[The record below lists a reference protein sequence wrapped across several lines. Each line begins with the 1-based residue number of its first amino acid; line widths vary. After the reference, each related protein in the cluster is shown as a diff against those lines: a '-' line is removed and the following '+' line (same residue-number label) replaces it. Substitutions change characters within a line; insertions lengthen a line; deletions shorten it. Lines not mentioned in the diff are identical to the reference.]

1 MGAVRRAECI
11 VHKDVRQRSQLLG
24 QLGIVLRLAL
34 HEADVLQQHHI
45 AVLQGSGLGLGI
57 LTDDVLGHHDGLA
70 EQLAQA
76 VRNDLQ
82 GQLGLPLALR
92 LAHMGAEDD
101 AGAVVDKVLNG
112 RHGSDDALVAR
123 DLAFLGGDVEVTAA
137 KHALALDIDVFNG
150 FLVVVHN

>member
-1 MGAVRRAECI
+1 MPIHIFTTTTTIRAS
-11 VHKDVRQRSQLLG
+11 VGSSRK
-24 QLGIVLRLAL
+24 
-34 HEADVLQQHHI
+34 
-45 AVLQGSGLGLGI
+45 GSGLGLGI

-82 GQLGLPLALR
+82 GQLGLPLTLR
-92 LAHMGAEDD
+92 LAHMGAKDD
-101 AGAVVDKVLNG
+101 AGAVVNQVLNG
-112 RHGSDDALVAR
+112 RHSGYDALVAR